1 MKKFDVL
8 IIGSGPGGQRAAF
21 QASKLKKSVAVIER
35 QPYIGGAGLHTGTLP
50 SKTLREAALFIA
62 GFKQRAIF
70 GFQLTLGRDI
80 TLQELMHRKMEVI
93 KKQMEVIIDQ
103 FNRNNIEII
112 YGEASFID
120 EHRLAVNPVR
130 ASFFEEDF
138 SHTIDKPSFSRAPNG
153 MKGARGFEELYGEV
167 IIIATGTRPLRP
179 KEVPFDKDH
188 IYDTDTILKIDRI
201 PSTLT
206 VIGGGVIGC
215 EYACIFTPLGTMVTL
230 VEKKPRLLPFADEE
244 IVNSLS
250 YWMRHSGI
258 TLRLNEEVVKINVEG
273 KDRVVTY
280 LKSGK
285 QIVSEKLLY
294 TMGRVGNTDNLNL
307 EAIGLKPDN
316 RGSLKV
322 NGNFQTDVPNIYA
335 IGDVIGFPA
344 LAATSMEQ
352 GRRAVCNAFHKEEI
366 TCEIVSCLPS
376 GIYTIPEISM
386 VGETEDG
393 LTAKAVPYEVGC
405 ALFQEV
411 AKGQIIGDTH
421 GMLKLLFHR
430 EDRRLLGVHII
441 GERAA
446 ELIHIGQ
453 AVMSFGGTIDYF
465 KDTVFNYPTLSE
477 AYKVAALNGLNKL

>member
-1 MKKFDVL
+1 MKKFDVV
-8 IIGSGPGGQRAAF
+8 IIGSGPGGQSAAF
-21 QASKLKKSVAVIER
+21 QAAKLKKRVTVIER

-50 SKTLREAALFIA
+50 SKTLREAALFLA

-70 GFQLTLGRDI
+70 GFQLAIGREV
-80 TLQELMHRKMEVI
+80 TLQELMHRKMDVI

-103 FNRNNIEII
+103 FNRNSIEII
-112 YGEASFID
+112 YGEASFTD
-120 EHRLAVNPVR
+120 EHRLAVKSV
-130 ASFFEEDF
+130 SG
-138 SHTIDKPSFSRAPNG
+138 S
-153 MKGARGFEELYGEV
+153 EELYGET

-179 KEVPFDKDH
+179 KEVPFDRDY
-188 IYDTDTILKIDRI
+188 IYDTDTILKIDNI
-201 PSTLT
+201 PATIT
-206 VIGGGVIGC
+206 IIGGGVIGC
-215 EYACIFTPLGTMVTL
+215 EYACIFAALGVKVTL
-230 VEKKPRLLPFADEE
+230 VEKKSRLLPFADEE
-244 IVNSLS
+244 IVNNLC

-258 TLRLNEEVVKINVEG
+258 TLRLNEEVVKITVEG
-273 KDRVVTY
+273 QGRVVTT

-285 QIVSEKLLY
+285 QIASEKLLY
-294 TMGRVGNTDNLNL
+294 TMGRIGNTDMLNL
-307 EAIGLKPDN
+307 AAIGLNPNN

-322 NGNFQTDVPNIYA
+322 NENYQTAIPHIYA

-344 LAATSMEQ
+344 LASTSMEQ

-366 TCEIVSCLPS
+366 TCEISPNLPF

-386 VGETEDG
+386 VGETEEE
-393 LTAKAVPYEVGC
+393 LTKKGIPYEVGC

-441 GERAA
+441 GERAT

-453 AVMSFGGTIDYF
+453 AVMGFGGTIDYF
-465 KDTVFNYPTLSE
+465 KDIVFNYPTLSD